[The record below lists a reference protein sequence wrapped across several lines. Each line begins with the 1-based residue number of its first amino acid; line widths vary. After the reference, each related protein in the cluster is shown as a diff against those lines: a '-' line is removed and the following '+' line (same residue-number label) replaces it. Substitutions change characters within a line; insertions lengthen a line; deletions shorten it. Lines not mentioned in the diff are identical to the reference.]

1 VHVKNPGTSPH
12 TTNGDITT
20 HLVAVRSAASIRS
33 SSSSIPQGQSTLY
46 DGSSCA
52 SSSSSSSSSCS
63 VRLSSESEI
72 SSITINPLSL
82 VISLSDDKR
91 ASCSSV
97 LNNARVGMSTKSRT
111 SSSVPGSFKYAMGMD
126 SARYPES
133 ISSSARIRLPSGSPL
148 TTTPL
153 GVDARLLVGAS
164 LSKVSQTYFFTH
176 YAIITYLTTLL
187 GFLDRSVIHERFIH
201 YATGRGTTPQVE
213 EIPGD
218 LNLALPRG
226 RHRDGEL
233 FEGLSFVGR
242 KGSTIGPR
250 FQILQ

>member
-1 VHVKNPGTSPH
+1 VHEKKPGTSPH
-12 TTNGDITT
+12 TTNGGTTT

-52 SSSSSSSSSCS
+52 SSSCS

-72 SSITINPLSL
+72 SSMTINPLSL

-97 LNNARVGMSTKSRT
+97 LNNARVGMSTKSWM
-111 SSSVPGSFKYAMGMD
+111 SSSDPGSFKVEMGMN

-148 TTTPL
+148 MTTPL

-187 GFLDRSVIHERFIH
+187 GFLDRSIIYERFIH
-201 YATGRGTTPQVE
+201 YATGRGTTPPVE
-213 EIPGD
+213 EILVD

-226 RHRDGEL
+226 RHRDG
-233 FEGLSFVGR
+233 
-242 KGSTIGPR
+242 
-250 FQILQ
+250 